1 MNLIRSEGRVH
12 SLTLRGVTASDSGTV
27 TFTVGNHTS
36 TASLTV
42 RGKKGR
48 NMPPISF
55 KKELESQE
63 AREGGETTLSCET
76 SSPDCKVTW
85 WKGSTVLSQGEKYTI
100 QQRATTHSL
109 VIHKLVKEDSGE
121 YTCDTGD
128 KKCTARLTIKG
139 NNFTLLS
146 AILQTSLHIERAT
159 AFKTSPRLG
168 RTPKQIFCRFYKM
181 YSLFNKSFMYL
192 NFTALLVKN
201 IY

>member
-1 MNLIRSEGRVH
+1 PIFSAAGH
-12 SLTLRGVTASDSGTV
+12 
-27 TFTVGNHTS
+27 VGN
-36 TASLTV
+36 TV
-42 RGKKGR
+42 L
-48 NMPPISF
+48 PPISF

-100 QQRATTHSL
+100 QQRAITHSL

-128 KKCTARLTIKG
+128 KKSTARLTIKG
-139 NNFTLLS
+139 NSFTSTSVLIVYCLS
-146 AILQTSLHIERAT
+146 AELFCQQQPL
-159 AFKTSPRLG
+159 KKSPRFG

-192 NFTALLVKN
+192 NFTAFLVKN
-201 IY
+201 IF